1 MEGKLNNLSLKFKAK
16 GFMPFEIPG
25 LINDVFTILYK
36 GEYCNISKVNQE
48 LEDLGWGIEILD
60 NDTYKIIVTNSWVQ

>member
-1 MEGKLNNLSLKFKAK
+1 MESRLNNLSLRFQAK
-16 GFMPFEIPG
+16 GFMPIEIPG
-25 LINDVFTILYK
+25 LINDVFTILDK

-60 NDTYKIIVTNSWVQ
+60 KVTYKIIVTNSRVQ